1 MPHSVRRK
9 RWLAPVLIA
18 VLAVVVFGGW
28 YFPEKFRISSFIQ
41 TVIDKLTPSYQLRQ
55 QIAELQ
61 KENENLRVQI
71 FDQSITQ
78 TSTVKVYSTYP
89 FNNNQYI
96 VLAAGSNQGLKV
108 GDVVTYGSNL
118 LVGKL
123 TSVSTN
129 ESVAETIFNPDW
141 EMAVRIGSQQVNA
154 LFRGGIELRVTLI
167 PKSLPVSSGDLA
179 ITASQGF
186 PYGLEVG
193 SVQSVIDDVGTP
205 YKEATLQAPF
215 KLEDL
220 RDVSVIHS

>member
-9 RWLAPVLIA
+9 RWPIPVLALILAA
-18 VLAVVVFGGW
+18 VIFGGW
-28 YFPEKFRISSFIQ
+28 YFPEKFRVSSFIQ
-41 TVIDKLTPSYQLRQ
+41 NIINRLTPGYQLQQ

-61 KENENLRVQI
+61 KENENLRAQI

-78 TSTVKVYSTYP
+78 TSTIKVYSSYP

-96 VLAAGSNQGLKV
+96 ALAAGSNQGLKV
-108 GDVVTYGSNL
+108 GEIVTYGTNL
-118 LVGKL
+118 LVGQL
-123 TSVSTN
+123 TSVSPN
-129 ESVAETIFNPDW
+129 ESVAETIFNPNW
-141 EMAVRIGSQQVNA
+141 KMAVRIGTQQINA
-154 LFRGGIELRVTLI
+154 LFRGGIELKVTLI
-167 PKSLPVSSGDLA
+167 PKSLPVSNGDLA
-179 ITASQGF
+179 VTASQGF

-220 RDVSVIHS
+220 RNVSIIHS